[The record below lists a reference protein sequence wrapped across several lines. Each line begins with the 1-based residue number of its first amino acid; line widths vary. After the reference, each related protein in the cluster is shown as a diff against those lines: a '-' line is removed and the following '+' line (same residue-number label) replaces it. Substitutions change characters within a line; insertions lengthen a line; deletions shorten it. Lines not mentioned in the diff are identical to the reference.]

1 MFGFIVL
8 TVFAVI
14 RMRPVETGILSGFL
28 NPQNELQKQLIEL
41 SDISSSTLNVIIE
54 SQYSE
59 NIENAKDELFNLL
72 NKTNIKKDK
81 FNSDRLLE
89 IYSK

>member
-14 RMRPVETGILSGFL
+14 KMRPVETGILSGFL

-59 NIENAKDELFNLL
+59 NIENAKDE
-72 NKTNIKKDK
+72 
-81 FNSDRLLE
+81 
-89 IYSK
+89 